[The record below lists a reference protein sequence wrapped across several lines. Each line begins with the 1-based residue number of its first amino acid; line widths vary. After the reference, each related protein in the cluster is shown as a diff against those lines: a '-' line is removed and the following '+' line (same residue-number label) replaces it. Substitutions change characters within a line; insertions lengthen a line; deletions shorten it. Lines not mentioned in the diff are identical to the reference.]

1 MFWVCK
7 HFSWCTS
14 NSVLCLWDSNHPQHL
29 NFLLFWGS
37 KPSWYLL
44 QEILCHLF
52 SHRCFSALT
61 NIKFHLDGRCWGTRI
76 NGIYIKAALPAD
88 KLLHWPILMSVC
100 CTETLKTAE
109 IQPCYSFSPEALS
122 SPSSTAHSWSPE
134 AVKVSNILLAL
145 RIGNCFFHFWN
156 AQVSIPLLLWDH
168 LPGRVHVLLLFS
180 TSVTG
185 LPSFGFSYHLGHI
198 GGLSTEKWNS
208 VFLWFCPHPRG
219 GDLLLLLEITAIL
232 GHLVNPPSWGGLK
245 KFFRNSQNLL
255 SNHF

>member
-14 NSVLCLWDSNHPQHL
+14 NSVLCLWDSNHPQHV

-37 KPSWYLL
+37 QPSWYLL

-88 KLLHWPILMSVC
+88 KLLHWPILTSVC
-100 CTETLKTAE
+100 CTEMLKTAE

-145 RIGNCFFHFWN
+145 RIGNCF
-156 AQVSIPLLLWDH
+156 
-168 LPGRVHVLLLFS
+168 S
-180 TSVTG
+180 TSEMPRCLFPYSHGTISLAESTFCCCSV
-185 LPSFGFSYHLGHI
+185 P
-198 GGLSTEKWNS
+198 LS
-208 VFLWFCPHPRG
+208 
-219 GDLLLLLEITAIL
+219 
-232 GHLVNPPSWGGLK
+232 
-245 KFFRNSQNLL
+245 
-255 SNHF
+255 